1 MGGYEES
8 DGLSGQNMTLFA
20 EVILSLPL
28 DKPFLYIVPDS
39 QKDLVGVGFRVLV
52 PFKDGK
58 RTGIVVKLKKRGI
71 PEGLKLKEVHAV
83 LDRSPLVSTGF
94 LSFTKKLSDTYYS
107 SWGELLQASLPP
119 SFVPQTKTSYSITD
133 KGKTAL
139 DGEKLSGRERTVLDF
154 LKEQPYSSVY
164 LRRKLKMRDLAS
176 MLSRLSSE
184 GFIHEE
190 KEVRTES
197 RRRKQLP
204 RQSPT
209 QLEMDFSLD
218 EDSYRAARAIG
229 DGWDGKTSL
238 SYYLFGPS
246 EKREAV
252 YFYLIKRALTLKKR
266 VLYLV
271 PEIAAT
277 RSLLNKF
284 RKRFGENTAL
294 LHSRMSIRDREGE
307 WIRIHSGRADIVLG
321 PRSAVLSPVKG
332 LGLVILDE
340 EQDESY
346 FQRENPSYDARK
358 GAFFRAKQ
366 DRALL
371 VYGSAAP
378 TVESYFEFRKT
389 DRLFEIFGGSKCA
402 PVEIIEHGMER
413 GLLAPELIARLGKAV
428 QEKKSVLIFHF
439 RRGYASYIACSKC
452 RYSPRCLDCDIALAY
467 HRRDDGLHCHYC
479 GHSLKI
485 FANCP
490 ECGHKI
496 IKKRAFGIEAVEE
509 EIRRRLPK
517 IRIVGFDSDA
527 VKRPRDQE
535 KIIDLF
541 RKKKLDIL
549 VGTQLLAHQQELPQT
564 PMVVLL
570 YPETILALSDY
581 RASQKTFQSI
591 VHATKHL
598 SPDQNSEFLIQTAF
612 PDHFSIRSA
621 ARLDYEGFYTQEI
634 KYRRLMNYPPFTH
647 MVEVLFMGESLRS
660 VAKQTRNFSAILKDH
675 SEDVEVLGPAL
686 AAVPRLRGKS
696 RVQIILKSRKR
707 KDLDKALKQTLAKV
721 RANKKVLVY
730 Y

>member
-1 MGGYEES
+1 
-8 DGLSGQNMTLFA
+8 MTLFA
-20 EVILSLPL
+20 EVVLSLPL

-39 QKDLVGVGFRVLV
+39 QKDRVGVGSRVLV
-52 PFKDGK
+52 PFKEGK
-58 RTGIVVKLKKRGI
+58 RTGIIVKLKKRGI

-83 LDRSPLVSTGF
+83 LDEFPLLSTDF

-107 SWGELLQASLPP
+107 SWGELLQASFPP

-133 KGKTAL
+133 VGKVAL
-139 DGEKLSGRERTVLDF
+139 DGEQLSGRERTVLDF
-154 LKEQPYSSVY
+154 LKDRPYSRVY
-164 LRRKLKMRDLAS
+164 LRRKLRMRDLVS
-176 MLSRLSSE
+176 VLSCLRSKR
-184 GFIHEE
+184 FIHED
-190 KEVRTES
+190 KDVRTGS

-204 RQSPT
+204 SQSPT

-218 EDSYRAARAIG
+218 GDTYRAAIAIG
-229 DGWDGKTSL
+229 DGWDGGKPL
-238 SYYLFGPS
+238 SCYLFGPS

-252 YFYLIKRALTLKKR
+252 YFYLIKRALSLKKR
-266 VLYLV
+266 ILYLV

-277 RSLLNKF
+277 ISLLKKF
-284 RKRFGENTAL
+284 ESRFGENTAL
-294 LHSRMSIRDREGE
+294 LHSRMSARDREEE
-307 WIRIHSGRADIVLG
+307 WTRIHSGLADIVLG
-321 PRSAVLSPVKG
+321 PRSAVLSPVKD
-332 LGLVILDE
+332 LGLVIIDE

-358 GAFFRAKQ
+358 GAHFRAKQ

-378 TVESYFEFRKT
+378 TVESYFEYRKT
-389 DRLFEIFGGSKCA
+389 TRLFEIFGGSNRSPA
-402 PVEIIEHGMER
+402 EIIEHKMER
-413 GLLAPELIARLGKAV
+413 GLLAPELIDRLRKAIHK
-428 QEKKSVLIFHF
+428 KKSVLIFHF

-452 RYSPRCLDCDIALAY
+452 RHSPRCLDCDIALAY
-467 HRRDDGLHCHYC
+467 HRRDERLHCHYC
-479 GHSLKI
+479 GYSVQI
-485 FANCP
+485 FAHCP
-490 ECGHKI
+490 ECGHKV

-509 EIRRRLPK
+509 EIRRWFPQAHV
-517 IRIVGFDSDA
+517 IGFDSDA

-541 RKKKLDIL
+541 QNKKIDIL
-549 VGTQLLAHQQELPQT
+549 LGTQLLAHQQGLSQT
-564 PMVVLL
+564 PMVVVL

-581 RASQKTFQSI
+581 KASQKTFQGI
-591 VHATKHL
+591 VQARKYL
-598 SPDQNSEFLIQTAF
+598 SSDKNSEFLIQTEF

-621 ARLDYEGFYTQEI
+621 ARLDYVDFYTHEI

-647 MVEVLFMGESLRS
+647 MVEVLFQGESLRTI
-660 VAKQTRNFSAILKDH
+660 AKQTRDFSAILKDH

-696 RVQIILKSRKR
+696 RVQIILKSRKK
-707 KDLDKALKQTLAKV
+707 KDLDKALKQALSRV